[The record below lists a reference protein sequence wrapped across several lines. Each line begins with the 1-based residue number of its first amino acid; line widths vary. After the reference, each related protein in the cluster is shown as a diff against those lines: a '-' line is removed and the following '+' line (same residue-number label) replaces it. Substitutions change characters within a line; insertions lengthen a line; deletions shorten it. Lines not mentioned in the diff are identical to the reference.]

1 MCLDPCKRPE
11 SLVNVLLC
19 IPVLRCG
26 GTEMQTLN
34 LVRVLRSAGYRV
46 SVCCYY
52 ERDDA
57 VVEMFRQ
64 AGADVL
70 IMGLRRQQG
79 AWVLIR
85 ELRKLIR
92 SLRPDIVHV
101 QYVAPGLLPVL
112 AARLAGVR
120 RLLATVH
127 YPGRT
132 VGPRARMFVR
142 IASRLCRIFLCVSQS
157 AERSWFGD
165 SQVFDAAGSNGHR
178 RHYTLYNA
186 VDVDRIAMLADGVD
200 HAAVRRRLGLGDG
213 PVVGIV
219 ARLRGEKG
227 HAILLDAMAEVVRE
241 VPEARLLAV
250 GDGADRDSLQEQA
263 RRLGIEGSVVW
274 AGAKTQDEAFA
285 LYGVMDVVA
294 VPSLFEG
301 FGLSAAEAMAAG
313 KPVVAA
319 AADGLVEVV
328 VDGVTGYLTPIGD
341 SKALAD
347 AILSIVTQPEQS
359 RAMGLCARVE
369 VAERFSLKR
378 LADAT
383 AAAYESVCG
392 ERRRNGE

>member
-1 MCLDPCKRPE
+1 MPH
-11 SLVNVLLC
+11 VLIA
-19 IPVLRCG
+19 IPILLLG
-26 GTEMQTLN
+26 GTEIQTLN

-57 VVEMFRQ
+57 VVDMFRQ

-70 IMGLRRQQG
+70 LMGLRREQG

-92 SLRPDIVHV
+92 GLRPDIIHV

-127 YPGRT
+127 APGRT
-132 VGPRARMFVR
+132 VGLRARVFVR
-142 IASRLCRIFLCVSQS
+142 IASRLCRIFFCVSQS

-165 SQVFDAAGSNGHR
+165 SQVFDAAQSNGHR

-200 HAAVRRRLGLGDG
+200 HAAVRRCLGLGDG

-219 ARLRGEKG
+219 ARLRSEKG

-241 VPEARLLAV
+241 LPEARLLAV
-250 GDGADRDSLQEQA
+250 GDGPDRDSLQEQA

-319 AADGLVEVV
+319 AADGLAEVV
-328 VDGVTGYLTPIGD
+328 QDKVTGGVVPISD
-341 SKALAD
+341 SKALTTGIAGLLSNPVLAKALGQAGRRRV
-347 AILSIVTQPEQS
+347 AIEFSI
-359 RAMGLCARVE
+359 ARF
-369 VAERFSLKR
+369 AESTL
-378 LADAT
+378 
-383 AAAYESVCG
+383 AAYDRCG
-392 ERRRNGE
+392 AQQRRDDE